1 MPMAK
6 GRKEHIVVERHTYA
20 ELILFE
26 VTDDELEQL
35 KKEALTV
42 GEDFSFFLVG
52 ISVAITVT
60 VTLLSVQIES
70 NRVFEFF
77 VIVAIIG
84 FLMTAYFG
92 IRWYRKRNEFKE
104 VIERIRS
111 RVAPLGEEGE
121 EIDPS
126 DELPVLQQR
135 PGGHQ

>member
-1 MPMAK
+1 MAK